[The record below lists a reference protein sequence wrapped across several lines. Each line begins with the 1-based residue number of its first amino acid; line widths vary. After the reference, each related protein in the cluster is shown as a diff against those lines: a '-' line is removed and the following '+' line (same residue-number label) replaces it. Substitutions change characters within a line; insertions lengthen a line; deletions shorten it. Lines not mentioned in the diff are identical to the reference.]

1 MCFPIFVWI
10 KPKNLSLVPAHK
22 TIFLLAW
29 GMRDSQISWM
39 NELNPIISFAWRALQ
54 HDGVSQHA
62 QPRLEWSWNK
72 SDKWSRGLAFL
83 SGGIWVFPEV
93 SMTKRV
99 LKERAGER
107 SAADESFDQFVWT
120 CWRELEAAQSPPI
133 PRCVRASWQGLD
145 VARPGAIRHTLPHQM
160 RSKMPTSDGFQHCLH
175 RNQKKTFNMKF

>member
-120 CWRELEAAQSPPI
+120 CWRELEAAQSSPHTPLCESVLAGLGCGQTRGNQTHTAPSDEIKDAYFRWFSALPP
-133 PRCVRASWQGLD
+133 
-145 VARPGAIRHTLPHQM
+145 
-160 RSKMPTSDGFQHCLH
+160 
-175 RNQKKTFNMKF
+175 